1 MVLLTGQTAR
11 GFARRT
17 QFGVEPLAVLILVPE
32 ADYVRIDPEL
42 PLVMGDMSFVNSW
55 VELKVR

>member
-11 GFARRT
+11 GLARRT

-32 ADYVRIDPEL
+32 TDYLRIDPEL